1 MYRPQYDDVGEV
13 VAIEKGGKF
22 ENVDDDDDRGLSEV
36 PIFNLN
42 GIITDEKNRSNL
54 KLRHRMIDEIE
65 TVL

>member
-13 VAIEKGGKF
+13 VAIEKSGKF
-22 ENVDDDDDRGLSEV
+22 ENVDDDDRGLSEV

>member
-13 VAIEKGGKF
+13 VAIEKSGKF
-22 ENVDDDDDRGLSEV
+22 ENVDDDRGLSEV

>member
-1 MYRPQYDDVGEV
+1 MNWPQYDDVGEV
-13 VAIEKGGKF
+13 VAIEKSGKF
-22 ENVDDDDDRGLSEV
+22 ENVDDDDRGLSEV

>member
-1 MYRPQYDDVGEV
+1 MYRPQYDDVGKV
-13 VAIEKGGKF
+13 VAIEKSGKF
-22 ENVDDDDDRGLSEV
+22 ENVDDDDRGLSEV